1 MEGHRGD
8 TQRLPWASTCMCV
21 LAHTQKKH
29 GKRERAVWVQQTLK
43 KRRPKQGD
51 ATVYPTHGKASAK
64 RWVQTK
70 EPQAWLH
77 RAYPGTQPGKPSRRT
92 QESRRQ
98 GYALFSYWSSD
109 MSKDAVYM
117 HEHMTQN
124 CKGVQVIQNHAMN
137 RNT

>member
-8 TQRLPWASTCMCV
+8 TQCLLGLHMHVHVGT
-21 LAHTQKKH
+21 HTKEE
-29 GKRERAVWVQQTLK
+29 REERCSGPADTK
-43 KRRPKQGD
+43 ETETKARRCYSISNTWKSIS
-51 ATVYPTHGKASAK
+51 YPD
-64 RWVQTK
+64 RREQTK

-77 RAYPGTQPGKPSRRT
+77 RAHPGTQPGKPSRRT
-92 QESRRQ
+92 QESHHQ

-109 MSKDAVYM
+109 MSEDTVCM

-137 RNT
+137 RIT